1 MTEPILIAIL
11 FADRIITENN
21 NKKGIIGT
29 FDKFISQSFPITF
42 PPWAIYVS
50 LTNIMG
56 KHPFSISLILL
67 ETNQLV
73 LPIRGELESIGP
85 QQTIELTFNLGG
97 ILFPSPG
104 RYNLSVELSG
114 ELLGSR
120 VLYVE
125 STELQ

>member
-1 MTEPILIAIL
+1 MTEPILLAIL

-50 LTNIMG
+50 MTNITG
-56 KHPFSISLILL
+56 KHPFALNLLHL

-73 LPIRGELESIGP
+73 LPIQGELESIGP
-85 QQTIELTFNLGG
+85 EQTIELTFNLGG

-104 RYNLSVELSG
+104 RYNLSIELSG

-125 STELQ
+125 STEPL